1 MTTRAASAGRRAAGR
16 EGRLRVGVLGLG
28 MAGGLM
34 VPQLAAHPR
43 TQFAGA
49 ADPNELLR
57 RRVAS
62 DHGLA
67 VDDDAQ
73 ALLRRTD
80 IDAVYIATPHQF
92 HREHVELAARHGKH
106 VIVEKP
112 IALTLPECDAMIAAA
127 AEAGIVLLVG
137 HTHGFDPA
145 VGLLREMTVS
155 REFGA
160 LGAIAMLNYTDFMY
174 RPRRPE
180 ELDTSRGGGIVYN
193 QLPHQVEVARMV
205 AASPV
210 RSVRAAMWRLD
221 AARPTEGCSSAF
233 IDFESGAAAS
243 MVYSGYDHFDSD
255 EWHGWVSSGG
265 RRKSPGHG
273 TARRR
278 LREVAAGPG
287 EVRMRTERYGYGGD
301 LPADAA
307 THQGHFGELVV
318 TYERADVRSAPDG
331 LMVYDDDGPR
341 SIPIDPRLTGR
352 AALLD
357 EFCACVLDG
366 RPAVHDGGFA
376 RGTLAAC
383 LALLQSARTRAEVPV

>member
-1 MTTRAASAGRRAAGR
+1 MTTVAASDVRRPMGRDGP
-16 EGRLRVGVLGLG
+16 LSVGVLGLG

-43 TQFAGA
+43 TVLAGA

-57 RRVAS
+57 RRVAN
-62 DHGLA
+62 DHGIE
-67 VDDDAQ
+67 VDPDAE

-92 HREHVELAARHGKH
+92 HREHVELAARHRKH

-112 IALTLPECDAMIAAA
+112 IALALPECDAMIAAA
-127 AEAGIVLLVG
+127 AAAGIVMLVG
-137 HTHGFDPA
+137 HTHGCDPA
-145 VGLLREMTVS
+145 VARLREMTVTGQ
-155 REFGA
+155 FGSLA
-160 LGAIAMLNYTDFMY
+160 AIAMLNYTDFMY

-180 ELDTSRGGGIVYN
+180 ELDTSRGGGIVFN

-210 RSVRAAMWRLD
+210 RSVRAALWRLD

-255 EWHGWVSSGG
+255 EWHDWISSGG
-265 RRKSPGHG
+265 RRKSPAHG
-273 TARRR
+273 AARRR
-278 LREVAAGPG
+278 LRAVAGG
-287 EVRMRTERYGYGGD
+287 VDEVRMRSERFGYGGD
-301 LPADAA
+301 LPVDAP

-318 TYERADVRSAPDG
+318 TYERADVRCTADG
-331 LMVYDDDGPR
+331 LVVYDDDGPR
-341 SIPIDPRLTGR
+341 SIAIDPRLTGR
-352 AALLD
+352 ASLLD

-366 RPAVHDGGFA
+366 SPAVHDGTFA

-383 LALLQSARTRAEVPV
+383 LALLRSAQARAEVLV